1 MCWWCYRS
9 ARIYPL
15 VVPISSFQLNSIDE
29 QQAPLL
35 NDTTDESSW
44 SGAAQSSSARTVPTS
59 FAFWLNTGDVTS
71 NPNANF
77 MRSTYAA
84 TCRAHL
90 SRSITRCPRACRGIP
105 LLISSLPFAVVC
117 SAALMFYTCVRMLAV
132 VPSLLCFGRRDF
144 SLDSM
149 PLTTLDLNSGFCSC
163 SSSRW
168 RLQHCTNGDKQRGF
182 SSAHTECQSSTDE
195 WDSSSID
202 KTQTEHH
209 DAIDSYRCHGICI
222 PQFTLIAIQSPTPSP
237 HATCEFNANARRHIF
252 QRSKGKTDCDS
263 KGDSNG
269 DVRFL
274 ACSFSS
280 CHSSS
285 FR

>member
-9 ARIYPL
+9 VRIYPL

-29 QQAPLL
+29 QQAPPL

-44 SGAAQSSSARTVPTS
+44 SGAAHSSSAGTVPTS

-105 LLISSLPFAVVC
+105 PLISPLPFAVVC
-117 SAALMFYTCVRMLAV
+117 SAVLMCDTCVRMLALIS
-132 VPSLLCFGRRDF
+132 SLLCFGRTDF

-149 PLTTLDLNSGFCSC
+149 ALTTLDLNSVFCCCC
-163 SSSRW
+163 SSSR
-168 RLQHCTNGDKQRGF
+168 
-182 SSAHTECQSSTDE
+182 
-195 WDSSSID
+195 
-202 KTQTEHH
+202 
-209 DAIDSYRCHGICI
+209 
-222 PQFTLIAIQSPTPSP
+222 
-237 HATCEFNANARRHIF
+237 
-252 QRSKGKTDCDS
+252 
-263 KGDSNG
+263 
-269 DVRFL
+269 
-274 ACSFSS
+274 
-280 CHSSS
+280 
-285 FR
+285 